1 MFILIFYLNN
11 KEIFR
16 SVISVVYTK
25 LLDPNSGFGLQ
36 FLLITCIFI
45 YFSNQSK
52 SIPTS
57 FFNYILFISF
67 LTLLIGL
74 LQTSIYLPDT
84 TLDSIENSSIFNPL
98 DLSIFRGLV
107 QTIAIFWLVCLGVYL
122 EKILLT
128 VVNQF
133 ISN

>member
-1 MFILIFYLNN
+1 M
-11 KEIFR
+11 
-16 SVISVVYTK
+16 
-25 LLDPNSGFGLQ
+25 Q

-122 EKILLT
+122 EKDLLT
-128 VVNQF
+128 VVNQLF
-133 ISN
+133 QRAIKTVCNNVL